1 MADAAVSE
9 TSSSVVENQSSFI
22 GKEGKLLKKGKFL
35 NSWHECT
42 LKLEKDCIAYKKI
55 DKKHKLKL
63 IVLLDITVEQPED
76 NTKLFIIKYLNKKKK
91 DKTFAAETEED
102 CQQWMEAIFE
112 AKLDGKD
119 RNASKSEA
127 CSIQ

>member
-22 GKEGKLLKKGKFL
+22 GKEGRLLKKGKFL

-55 DKKHKLKL
+55 DKKVIFRKQ
-63 IVLLDITVEQPED
+63 TSSPQYY
-76 NTKLFIIKYLNKKKK
+76 FSLNKVN
-91 DKTFAAETEED
+91 T
-102 CQQWMEAIFE
+102 
-112 AKLDGKD
+112 
-119 RNASKSEA
+119 
-127 CSIQ
+127 